1 MQFSISTVIAILA
14 ANALAGPVSLANT
27 SKTNSTLSSRPY
39 AMDIATHKSNET
51 MAGEALLFAMKTE
64 AACDIGSCAG
74 VLAAAGCVG
83 LSIWGGNP
91 TDLVQCVDGGADKIC
106 GCASCI
112 GPLGDF
118 LAEHQVC

>member
-39 AMDIATHKSNET
+39 AMDIATHKPWP
-51 MAGEALLFAMKTE
+51 GRALLFAMKTE

-91 TDLVQCVDGGADKIC
+91 TDLVQCVDGGADKVSF
-106 GCASCI
+106 GT
-112 GPLGDF
+112 L
-118 LAEHQVC
+118 LKKEEK

>member
-1 MQFSISTVIAILA
+1 MQFSVSAAIAMLA
-14 ANALAGPVSLANT
+14 ANALASPVSLTNT
-27 SKTNSTLSSRPY
+27 AKSNATLDNRPY

-51 MAGEALLFAMKTE
+51 MAGEALLFAMKPE

-91 TDLVQCVDGGADKIC
+91 TDLVQCVDGGADKV
-106 GCASCI
+106 SLDML
-112 GPLGDF
+112 LGK
-118 LAEHQVC
+118 